1 MAVLPIVKYP
11 DPILKKKTKIIKSIN
26 AKTKKLIKDM
36 SDTLKNAK
44 GLGLAAN
51 QVGVPI
57 KILII
62 SIPDENKNQVELV
75 LINPE
80 ITQKKDSCS
89 QEEGCLSFPGLYLT
103 IKRAKSVKIKA
114 VDDKG
119 QIIEFIGD
127 GLLARVL
134 QHEIDHLEGKQFI
147 DRLSILSKLKVKS
160 EIKRRI
166 KAGTW

>member
-57 KILII
+57 KILILFM
-62 SIPDENKNQVELV
+62 KNQSLF
-75 LINPE
+75 LC
-80 ITQKKDSCS
+80 Q
-89 QEEGCLSFPGLYLT
+89 
-103 IKRAKSVKIKA
+103 
-114 VDDKG
+114 
-119 QIIEFIGD
+119 
-127 GLLARVL
+127 
-134 QHEIDHLEGKQFI
+134 
-147 DRLSILSKLKVKS
+147 
-160 EIKRRI
+160 
-166 KAGTW
+166 